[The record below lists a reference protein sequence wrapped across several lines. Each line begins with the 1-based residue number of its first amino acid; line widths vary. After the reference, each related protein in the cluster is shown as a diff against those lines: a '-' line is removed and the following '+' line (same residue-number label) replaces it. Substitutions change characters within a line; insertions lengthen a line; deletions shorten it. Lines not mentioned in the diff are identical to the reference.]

1 MVETN
6 PVGKD
11 AGETER
17 QILEAAGRVFVR
29 RGTAGARMSEI
40 AEEAEVNQAL
50 LHYYFSSK
58 AELARAVF
66 VGAARRLFP
75 RVLETLA
82 SDAPL
87 EQKVRR
93 VAELEIDFLLR
104 HPQLPG
110 YILSEL
116 SHQPERADE
125 LFEALSGSPV
135 GAAAPRVM
143 RRVGAQIEAAVAA
156 GELRPIEPETFVVN
170 LISLCIFP
178 FAARPM
184 VSMIS
189 GVDAEGFE
197 AMMERRKRE
206 LPEFFLRGLRP

>member
-1 MVETN
+1 M
-6 PVGKD
+6 D
-11 AGETER
+11 AQNESHQDEAGTEQR
-17 QILEAAGRVFVR
+17 ILTAANRVFVR

-40 AEEAEVNQAL
+40 AEEADVNQAL

-58 AELARAVF
+58 ADLARAVF
-66 VGAARRLFP
+66 RGAARKLLP
-75 RVLETLA
+75 RVLKTLI
-82 SDAPL
+82 SDASL
-87 EQKVRR
+87 EEKVRQ
-93 VAELEIDFLLR
+93 VVEIEIDFLLD

-110 YILSEL
+110 YVLSEL
-116 SHQPERADE
+116 SHHPQRADE

-135 GAAAPRVM
+135 GDVAPRVM
-143 RRVGAQIEAAVAA
+143 NRLRAQIDAAVEA

-184 VSMIS
+184 VSMIA
-189 GVDAEGFE
+189 GLDEAGFE
-197 AMMERRKRE
+197 AMMTRRKRE

>member
-1 MVETN
+1 MDAQTEN
-6 PVGKD
+6 RND
-11 AGETER
+11 AGGTDER
-17 QILEAAGRVFVR
+17 ILAAASRVFLR
-29 RGTAGARMSEI
+29 RGTAGARMAEI
-40 AEEAEVNQAL
+40 ADEAEVNQAL

-58 AELARAVF
+58 ADLARAVF
-66 VGAARRLFP
+66 RGAARQLLP
-75 RVLETLA
+75 RVLRTLI
-82 SDAPL
+82 SDASL
-87 EQKVRR
+87 EEKVRQV
-93 VAELEIDFLLR
+93 VAIEIDFLLE

-116 SHQPERADE
+116 THQPQRADE

-135 GAAAPRVM
+135 GDVAPRVM
-143 RRVGAQIEAAVAA
+143 DRLRSQIDAAVAA

-184 VSMIS
+184 VSTIS
-189 GVDAEGFE
+189 GLDEAGFE
-197 AMMERRKRE
+197 AMMEQRKRE

>member
-6 PVGKD
+6 SVGED
-11 AGETER
+11 ASGTER

-40 AEEAEVNQAL
+40 AEEAGVNQAL

-66 VGAARRLFP
+66 IGAARRLFP

-82 SDAPL
+82 SEAPL
-87 EQKVRR
+87 EEKVRR

-116 SHQPERADE
+116 SHHPERADE
-125 LFEALSGSPV
+125 LFEALSGSTV
-135 GAAAPRVM
+135 EDAIPRVM
-143 RRVGAQIEAAVAA
+143 RRVGAQIDAAVEA

-189 GVDAEGFE
+189 GVDAAGFE

-206 LPEFFLRGLRP
+206 LPDFFLRGLRP

>member
-1 MVETN
+1 MVEAN
-6 PVGKD
+6 HPRSD
-11 AGETER
+11 ASETER
-17 QILEAAGRVFVR
+17 RILEAADRVFVR

-66 VGAARRLFP
+66 MGAARQLFP
-75 RVLETLA
+75 RVLATLA
-82 SDAPL
+82 SDAAL
-87 EQKVRR
+87 EAKVRR
-93 VAELEIDFLLR
+93 VAEIEIDFLLE

-110 YILSEL
+110 YVLSEL
-116 SHQPERADE
+116 SHHPGRAEE
-125 LFEALSGSPV
+125 LFEALSGSRV
-135 GAAAPRVM
+135 GDAVPRVM
-143 RRVGAQIEAAVAA
+143 QRLEAQIAAAVEA
-156 GELRPIEPETFVVN
+156 GELRPIEPQTFVVN

-189 GVDAEGFE
+189 GVDRAGFE
-197 AMMERRKRE
+197 ALMERRKRE